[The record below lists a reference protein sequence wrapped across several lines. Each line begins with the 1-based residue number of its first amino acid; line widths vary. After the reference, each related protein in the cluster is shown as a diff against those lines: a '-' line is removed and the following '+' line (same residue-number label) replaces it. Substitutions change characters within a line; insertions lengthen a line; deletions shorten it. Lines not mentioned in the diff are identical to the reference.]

1 MATLL
6 SVNVGMPEDV
16 PWQGRTV
23 HTGAWKSPVHGPRT
37 VRRLNIDGDG
47 QGDLA
52 GHGGE
57 IRAVLVYQLES
68 YWYWQMQLGRDNLA
82 FGNFGENFTVDGLP
96 DDEVCIGDRYRIGEA
111 EFEVT
116 QPRVTCYRVGMRLGE
131 PAMASLLV
139 AHHRPG
145 FYLRVLTE
153 GRVQAGDEITLTRK
167 GPEELSVADT
177 DALLYLPGRDPA
189 KLRKALNI
197 PALSPGWQQSFREL
211 AAAQQPKQEPGWP
224 SERAGTGQ
232 PREEPGWPDFKAM
245 RVARIVPETST
256 VSSIYLDTTDSTPL
270 PEARP
275 GQYLS
280 IRLAVGDAAPTVRS
294 YSLSS
299 TPTTST
305 YRISVKHEPHGQ
317 VSSYIHARL
326 HPGDLVDIASPRG
339 TFVLEEGTCP
349 VVLISAGIGAT
360 PVLAMLHQLAAAR
373 EPRPVWWIHIAH
385 DRAQHAFADEAH
397 ELLAQLPNA
406 HEYIYYTAKG
416 TPRGA
421 GPHEAAPHEAAPQ
434 QAAPNPDEPHIT
446 RGRPTAS
453 SLVAMG
459 VPTDADGYL
468 CGPPAFMDAFG
479 GYLREH
485 GLRPERI
492 HTEQFSALPAINP
505 GVTPTTTVRPH
516 QPPGPPGGGPLI
528 TFARSGITTPWSPA
542 HASLLDLAEA
552 CDIPTRW
559 SCRTGVCHTCITHLV
574 AGDITY
580 TTQPLELP
588 EAGTVLICCS
598 DPTTEVVLDL

>member
-16 PWQGRTV
+16 SWQGRTV
-23 HTGAWKSPVHGPRT
+23 HTGAWKSPVHGPRM

-57 IRAVLVYQLES
+57 IRAVLVYQLQS
-68 YWYWQMQLGRDNLA
+68 YQYWQEQLGRDDLT
-82 FGNFGENFTVDGLP
+82 FGIFGENFTVDGLP
-96 DDEVCIGDRYRIGEA
+96 DNEVCIGDRYRIGEA
-111 EFEVT
+111 ALEVT

-153 GRVQAGDEITLTRK
+153 GRVQAGDEITLVRK
-167 GPEELSVADT
+167 GPEELSVAET
-177 DALLYLPGRDPA
+177 DALLYLPDRDPA
-189 KLRKALNI
+189 QLRKALNI

-211 AAAQQPKQEPGWP
+211 AAAQQPAQEPGRPGGLVRTQQPGQEPGWP
-224 SERAGTGQ
+224 G
-232 PREEPGWPDFKAM
+232 FKTM
-245 RVARIVPETST
+245 RVARIVPETPA
-256 VSSIYLDTTDSTPL
+256 VSSFYLDSTDHTPL

-280 IRLAVGDAAPTVRS
+280 LRLAVGEAAPAVRS
-294 YSLSS
+294 YSLSAA
-299 TPTTST
+299 PTAGT

-317 VSSYIHARL
+317 VSSYL
-326 HPGDLVDIASPRG
+326 HGTLRPGDLVDIASPRG

-349 VVLISAGIGAT
+349 VVLLSAGIGAT
-360 PVLAMLHQLAAAR
+360 PVLAMLHRLAVAR
-373 EPRPVWWIHIAH
+373 DPRPVWWVHTAH
-385 DRAQHAFADEAH
+385 DRAHHVFADEAH
-397 ELLAQLPNA
+397 ALLAQLPHA
-406 HEYIYYTAKG
+406 HEHIYYTA
-416 TPRGA
+416 
-421 GPHEAAPHEAAPQ
+421 EAAPP
-434 QAAPNPDEPHIT
+434 PDEPHINS
-446 RGRPTAS
+446 GRPTAP
-453 SLVAMG
+453 SLATMG
-459 VPTDADGYL
+459 IPTDADAYL
-468 CGPPAFMDAFG
+468 CGPPAFMDDLG
-479 GYLREH
+479 GYLRDH

-492 HTEQFSALPAINP
+492 HKEQFSALPAINP
-505 GVTPTTTVRPH
+505 GVARTAAVRPH
-516 QPPGPPGGGPLI
+516 QPPGPPGSGPLI

-588 EAGTVLICCS
+588 EAGTLLVCCS
-598 DPTTEVVLDL
+598 TPATEVVLDL